1 MQRFAIIRGMNLVQK
16 ALRYAKKRSVLYF
29 AGVVALDMVFFSGT
43 DPSKVAAPWLIVGY
57 VLAVATLYWL
67 VRAFVAFL
75 GLYSKPL
82 RRQKKRFT
90 KVLTLTGAILLAM
103 QSVGQLSVRD
113 IAMIVPLALLSYFYF
128 TYGRSK
134 REA

>member
-1 MQRFAIIRGMNLVQK
+1 MNVQK
-16 ALRYAKKRSVLYF
+16 ALQHIKKRPVLHF
-29 AGVVALDMVFFSGT
+29 LTVMVLDIAFFSTT

-57 VLAVATLYWL
+57 ILAVATLYWV
-67 VRAFVAFL
+67 VRALVAFL
-75 GLYSKPL
+75 GLYSKGL

-103 QSVGQLSVRD
+103 QSVGQLSLRD

>member
-1 MQRFAIIRGMNLVQK
+1 MQRFAIIRGMNLIQI

-29 AGVVALDMVFFSGT
+29 AGVVLLDVAFFSST

-57 VLAVATLYWL
+57 MLAVATLYWL